1 MSGFIRHLL
10 TFILH
15 LGLFGPLVLGVL
27 DSSFLFMPLGN
38 DLLIVALTARHR
50 VELPAYVAMAA
61 CGSTLGVF
69 LLDLLARK
77 GGEEGVQ
84 KKMSKRRFEY
94 LRKKVGERAGWAI
107 VIGCMAPPPFPFTL
121 VVAVASALGYPRHR
135 LLVLVFVTRVV
146 RFTLVGLLAIWLGR
160 QLLEI
165 AKAPAFVWS
174 MVAFILVCALGSGIS
189 IASWIRRGRTAPARA

>member
-10 TFILH
+10 TFVLH

-38 DLLIVALTARHR
+38 DLLIVALTARR
-50 VELPAYVAMAA
+50 SGELPAYVAMAA

-77 GGEEGVQ
+77 GGEEGVR
-84 KKMSKRRFEY
+84 KMMSKRRFEY

-107 VIGCMAPPPFPFTL
+107 VIGCLAPPPFPFTL
-121 VVAVASALGYPRHR
+121 VVAVASALGYPRLR
-135 LLVLVFVTRVV
+135 LLILVCITRIV
-146 RFTLVGLLAIWLGR
+146 RFTLVGLLAIWLGHR
-160 QLLEI
+160 VLQMAET
-165 AKAPAFVWS
+165 PAFVWS
-174 MVAFILVCALGSGIS
+174 MVAFILLCALGSGFS
-189 IASWIRRGRTAPARA
+189 IAKWIRRGRTATA

>member
-1 MSGFIRHLL
+1 MSGFIRQLL
-10 TFILH
+10 MFVLH

-50 VELPAYVAMAA
+50 DQLPIYVAMAA

-77 GGEEGVQ
+77 GGEEGV
-84 KKMSKRRFEY
+84 KKMTSKRRFDY

-121 VVAVASALGYPRHR
+121 VVAVASALGYPRLR
-135 LLVLVFVTRVV
+135 LLMLVFGTRIV
-146 RFTLVGLLAIWLGR
+146 RFTLVGLLAIWLGHR
-160 QLLEI
+160 VLQV
-165 AKAPAFVWS
+165 AKTPAFVWS
-174 MVAFILVCALGSGIS
+174 MVAFIVICALGSGLS
-189 IASWIRRGRTAPARA
+189 IASWVRRSRTATAKA